1 MPSALQPLTGRGALH
16 FPQLERRSVNNQ
28 SMKYQF
34 FLSLFQVWKCT
45 LCYPSA
51 GNGVKS
57 NGSGLAREE
66 TEKWQEGKEKEKR
79 DEKEE
84 VSEEVMRAREF
95 LQLYSRGEGD
105 SNEIFGDTSY
115 IKSNKFPLRLRPGM
129 PEKL

>member
-1 MPSALQPLTGRGALH
+1 M
-16 FPQLERRSVNNQ
+16 
-28 SMKYQF
+28 
-34 FLSLFQVWKCT
+34 
-45 LCYPSA
+45 CYPSA

-57 NGSGLAREE
+57 NGNEPAGD
-66 TEKWQEGKEKEKR
+66 TEKWPEDKEKEKR

-129 PEKL
+129 PDKL

>member
-1 MPSALQPLTGRGALH
+1 M
-16 FPQLERRSVNNQ
+16 
-28 SMKYQF
+28 
-34 FLSLFQVWKCT
+34 
-45 LCYPSA
+45 CYPSA

-57 NGSGLAREE
+57 NGSGLAED
-66 TEKWQEGKEKEKR
+66 TEKWPESKEMR

-115 IKSNKFPLRLRPGM
+115 IKSTKFPLRLRPGM
-129 PEKL
+129 PDKL

>member
-1 MPSALQPLTGRGALH
+1 MRSALQPSTGRGALH
-16 FPQLERRSVNNQ
+16 FPQLERRSVKNQ
-28 SMKYQF
+28 SMKYHF
-34 FLSLFQVWKCT
+34 FPSLFQVWKCT

-57 NGSGLAREE
+57 NGSGLAED
-66 TEKWQEGKEKEKR
+66 TEKWPESKEKR
-79 DEKEE
+79 DENEE

-129 PEKL
+129 PDKL